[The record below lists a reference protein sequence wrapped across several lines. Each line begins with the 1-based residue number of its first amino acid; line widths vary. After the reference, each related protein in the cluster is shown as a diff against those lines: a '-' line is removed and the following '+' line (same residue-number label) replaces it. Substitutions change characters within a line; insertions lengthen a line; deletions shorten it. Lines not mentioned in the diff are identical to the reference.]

1 MICCIHLILF
11 LCFVFQALV
20 DFTDFQIY
28 QELIKG
34 REDKSF
40 YKSCASE
47 MLRMVTEEGC
57 LTRSKVLNYL
67 GERFR
72 VKMNLPEWYTNEQCA
87 KLLLEYVFV
96 KCTFNV
102 FLF

>member
-1 MICCIHLILF
+1 M
-11 LCFVFQALV
+11 

-34 REDKSF
+34 REDNSF
-40 YKSCASE
+40 YKSCVSE
-47 MLRMVTEEGC
+47 MLRIVSEEDC
-57 LTRSKVLNYL
+57 PTRAKVLNYL

-87 KLLLEYVFV
+87 NFLL
-96 KCTFNV
+96 K
-102 FLF
+102 

>member
-1 MICCIHLILF
+1 MLICCH
-11 LCFVFQALV
+11 VPQALV

-34 REDKSF
+34 REDNSF
-40 YKSCASE
+40 YKTCVSE
-47 MLRMVTEEGC
+47 MLRIVTEENC
-57 LTRSKVLNYL
+57 TTRSKVLNYL

-87 KLLLEYVFV
+87 NFLL
-96 KCTFNV
+96 K
-102 FLF
+102 

>member
-1 MICCIHLILF
+1 MLLSGVNSFACAG
-11 LCFVFQALV
+11 VQALV

-34 REDKSF
+34 REDNSF
-40 YKSCASE
+40 YKKCVTE
-47 MLRMVTEEGC
+47 MLRLVMEEGC
-57 LTRSKVLNYL
+57 ITRNKVMNFL

-87 KLLLEYVFV
+87 SILLE
-96 KCTFNV
+96 
-102 FLF
+102 

>member
-1 MICCIHLILF
+1 MLLEGVNLF
-11 LCFVFQALV
+11 ACAAVQALV

-34 REDKSF
+34 REDNSF
-40 YKSCASE
+40 YKKCVTE
-47 MLRMVTEEGC
+47 MLRLVMEEGC
-57 LTRSKVLNYL
+57 ITRNKVLNFL

-87 KLLLEYVFV
+87 SILLQ
-96 KCTFNV
+96 
-102 FLF
+102 

>member
-1 MICCIHLILF
+1 MYYSSVVKGNGLTVL
-11 LCFVFQALV
+11 LQALV

-34 REDKSF
+34 HEDNSF

-47 MLRMVTEEGC
+47 MLRVVMEEGC
-57 LTRSKVLNYL
+57 STRSKVLNYL

-87 KLLLEYVFV
+87 NLLLE
-96 KCTFNV
+96 
-102 FLF
+102 

>member
-1 MICCIHLILF
+1 MKHAAQT
-11 LCFVFQALV
+11 LCAVSQALV

-34 REDKSF
+34 CEDNSF

-47 MLRMVTEEGC
+47 MLRMVMEDGC
-57 LTRSKVLNYL
+57 TTRCKVLNYL

-72 VKMNLPEWYTNEQCA
+72 VKMNLPEWYTNEECA
-87 KLLLEYVFV
+87 NILIK
-96 KCTFNV
+96 
-102 FLF
+102 

>member
-1 MICCIHLILF
+1 MEVLSQKKIMRNIMKHAAQT
-11 LCFVFQALV
+11 LCAVSQALV

-34 REDKSF
+34 CEDNSF

-47 MLRMVTEEGC
+47 MLRQIMEEGC
-57 LTRSKVLNYL
+57 TTRSKVLNYL

-72 VKMNLPEWYTNEQCA
+72 VKMNLPEWYTNEECA
-87 KLLLEYVFV
+87 IILIE
-96 KCTFNV
+96 
-102 FLF
+102 

>member
-1 MICCIHLILF
+1 MVDIAHC
-11 LCFVFQALV
+11 LCAAVLQALV

-34 REDKSF
+34 REDNSF

-47 MLRMVTEEGC
+47 MLRIVMEEGC
-57 LTRSKVLNYL
+57 TTRSKVLNYL

-87 KLLLEYVFV
+87 HFLL
-96 KCTFNV
+96 K
-102 FLF
+102 